1 MLTLPLPLSWRR
13 SRGGGERRGPL
24 MALANAGD
32 GDGDGD
38 GDGNR
43 DRHGEMEEQ
52 CVPLPPAAPFS
63 CCPLLLPCPAPSR
76 CVVALRSPHTFL
88 VNVHFSLNVL

>member
-24 MALANAGD
+24 MALANA